1 MNSSKINLSQL
12 EQYLSK
18 AAWILKGP
26 VDAADFKV
34 YIFPLLFFKRI
45 SDVYDEEY
53 RQALEESGGD
63 VEYASLPEFHR
74 FIIPEGC
81 HWNDVRE
88 ITTNVGQALQFAF
101 REIEKANQ
109 KFLYGIFG
117 DAQWTNKE
125 RLSDELL
132 INLIEHF
139 SQYNLSNTKVEP
151 DILGHA
157 YEYLIKHFADLTN
170 KKAGEFYTPRSVV
183 NLMGKIIDAKPG
195 ESIYDPACG
204 TGGMLLECINHLQE
218 NNQDYRTLKVFG
230 QERNLTTSTIARMN
244 MFLHGV
250 EDFTIV
256 RDDTLRNPAFFS
268 GDNLAT
274 FDCIIANPPFSL
286 KKWGAKEWEKDP
298 YGRNIAGVPSDNNA
312 DLAWV
317 QHMVK
322 SMEYP
327 NGRVAVVLPPGA
339 LFRKG
344 KEGKI
349 RKQLLKM
356 DIVEAVIGLGSN
368 IFYGTQLAA
377 CILVLRALKKG
388 DNKGKV
394 LFIDASDQVRI
405 GRAQSFLE
413 KENIDRIYKWYRD
426 YKDVQDYAKV
436 TTLEQ
441 ILENDCDLNIP
452 FYVEKKIEDNLP
464 SVNEALEI
472 LKEAFVDVVKTDNK
486 MRDELKEFGLLK

>member
-1 MNSSKINLSQL
+1 
-12 EQYLSK
+12 
-18 AAWILKGP
+18 
-26 VDAADFKV
+26 
-34 YIFPLLFFKRI
+34 
-45 SDVYDEEY
+45 
-53 RQALEESGGD
+53 
-63 VEYASLPEFHR
+63 
-74 FIIPEGC
+74 
-81 HWNDVRE
+81 
-88 ITTNVGQALQFAF
+88 
-101 REIEKANQ
+101 
-109 KFLYGIFG
+109 
-117 DAQWTNKE
+117 
-125 RLSDELL
+125 
-132 INLIEHF
+132 
-139 SQYNLSNTKVEP
+139 
-151 DILGHA
+151 
-157 YEYLIKHFADLTN
+157 
-170 KKAGEFYTPRSVV
+170 
-183 NLMGKIIDAKPG
+183 
-195 ESIYDPACG
+195 
-204 TGGMLLECINHLQE
+204 
-218 NNQDYRTLKVFG
+218 
-230 QERNLTTSTIARMN
+230 
-244 MFLHGV
+244 
-250 EDFTIV
+250 
-256 RDDTLRNPAFFS
+256 
-268 GDNLAT
+268 
-274 FDCIIANPPFSL
+274 
-286 KKWGAKEWEKDP
+286 
-298 YGRNIAGVPSDNNA
+298 
-312 DLAWV
+312 
-317 QHMVK
+317 
-322 SMEYP
+322 MEYP